1 MINKYTILGTLG
13 ILIFS
18 SGLCLFGEALIRKYQ
33 ELDFFLI
40 GSLSLVLINA
50 GVCIMINSRKLS
62 N

>member
-40 GSLSLVLINA
+40 GTLSMVLINA

>member
-40 GSLSLVLINA
+40 GTLSLVLINA
-50 GVCIMINSRKLS
+50 GACIMINSRKLP